1 MFLLPHR
8 ERGKK
13 RLHLIEAMHKNSAG
27 SSNTPMLLLISQKIG
42 FASAEKK
49 ALKYK
54 TLEYNNHFFECF
66 FPVDQSPNEQS
77 NNFSGSGFFCPGFL
91 RVDAERAPETM
102 GVF

>member
-66 FPVDQSPNEQS
+66 FPAVQRRDRKD
-77 NNFSGSGFFCPGFL
+77 NFLRSGFFCPGFP